1 MQIIQ
6 HILPEIFLSISI
18 MIILML
24 GVFIKKSYKLVNN
37 LIILSLIF
45 ATLLIF
51 QQQNELVKIFNDNYI
66 IDNLS
71 VFMKIL
77 TTVSCIFI
85 LIISKDYIKNIGL
98 NKFEYPILILSSVLG
113 MLIMISSYD
122 LIVFYMGL
130 ELQSLSLY
138 VLAAFNRDSTKSTEF
153 GV

>member
-45 ATLLIF
+45 TTLLIF
-51 QQQNELVKIFNDNYI
+51 QQQNELVKIFNENYI

-77 TTVSCIFI
+77 TTTIFI
-85 LIISKDYIKNIGL
+85 TLLVMASSPSSAQLGGTTTFSDRYGSNIGSARR
-98 NKFEYPILILSSVLG
+98 FDY
-113 MLIMISSYD
+113 
-122 LIVFYMGL
+122 
-130 ELQSLSLY
+130 
-138 VLAAFNRDSTKSTEF
+138 
-153 GV
+153 

>member
-24 GVFIKKSYKLVNN
+24 GAFMKKSYKLVNN

-45 ATLLIF
+45 TTLLIF
-51 QQQNELVKIFNDNYI
+51 QQQNELVKIFNENYI

-77 TTVSCIFI
+77 TTISCIFI
-85 LIISKDYIKNIGL
+85 LIIILL
-98 NKFEYPILILSSVLG
+98 NNCGFK
-113 MLIMISSYD
+113 
-122 LIVFYMGL
+122 L
-130 ELQSLSLY
+130 E
-138 VLAAFNRDSTKSTEF
+138 V
-153 GV
+153 